1 MAEEITIGRRDFLA
15 VAGAAIPAL
24 IIGSY
29 VWAKGAKREPNIV
42 WLIADDAGWKDFGC
56 YGHPTIRT
64 PNIDKLAE
72 EGVRFTH
79 AFVTSPQCSPSRS
92 SMWTGKYAH
101 SMGTEDLHVSLPKD
115 QVILPELLRQKG
127 YYSGNVCK
135 LHLGED
141 ATDKFDFI
149 HQDIKA
155 WEEFMDTRPKDR
167 PFFLTLGF
175 TDPHRPYQKGSFE
188 PAHTRDDVIVPP
200 YLPDTD
206 EVREDL
212 ALYYDEISRMDAEIG
227 ELLNRLEQEGLEK
240 DTVVFFWSD
249 NGQLFPRAKG
259 TVYDAGIAEPLIV
272 RWKANLTPGVR
283 HGLASLVDI
292 TPTVL
297 DIAGVKAPVDIQGR
311 SMLPEI
317 ISEKAP
323 GRDYIFAERNWHDI
337 DDHVRTVRSKRFKYI
352 RNYFPMEPFCIP
364 ADAAASITFQ
374 EMRALRDAGKLTAEQ
389 MLMFRW
395 PRPAEEL
402 YDLEN
407 DSDEFRNLADEPAYQ
422 TVLGQ
427 LRRQLDKWIAQTNDV
442 PPEKR
447 LANKYDYETG
457 QRLDGEQKTGDR

>member
-1 MAEEITIGRRDFLA
+1 MQRQGVKMKNEAIISRRKFLA
-15 VAGAAIPAL
+15 ATGAVIPA
-24 IIGSY
+24 IMAGSY
-29 VWAKGAKREPNIV
+29 ASAKEEKKPNIV
-42 WLIADDAGWKDFGC
+42 WLVADDAGWKDFGC

-79 AFVTSPQCSPSRS
+79 AFVTSPQCSPCRA

-101 SMGTEDLHVSLPKD
+101 SVGAEDLHAPLPKD
-115 QVILPELLRQKG
+115 QVILPELLKQKG

-135 LHLGED
+135 LHLGKD
-141 ATDKFDFI
+141 AADKFDFI

-155 WEEFMDTRPKDR
+155 WQKFMDTRPKNR

-175 TDPHRPYQKGSFE
+175 RDPHRPYQKGTFQ
-188 PAHTRDDVIVPP
+188 PPHTKDDVIVPP

-227 ELLNRLEQEGLEK
+227 DLLKRLKQEQIEE

-249 NGQLFPRAKG
+249 NGQPFPRAKG
-259 TVYDAGIAEPLIV
+259 TLYDAGIAEPLIV
-272 RWKANLTPGVR
+272 RWKANIAPGVR

-297 DIAGVKAPVDIQGR
+297 DIVGIKVPPDIQGR

-317 ISEKAP
+317 KSCKAP
-323 GRDYIFAERNWHDI
+323 GRKYIFAERNWHDI
-337 DDHVRTVRSKRFKYI
+337 DDHIRAVRNKRFKYI
-352 RNYFPMEPFCIP
+352 RNYFPKEPFCIP
-364 ADAAASITFQ
+364 ADAAASVTFQ
-374 EMRALRDAGKLTAEQ
+374 EMRKLRDAGTLTAEQ

-407 DSDEFRNLADEPAYQ
+407 DPDEFRNLADEAAYQ
-422 TVLGQ
+422 TILQQ
-427 LRRQLDKWIAQTNDV
+427 LRRQLDKWIAETDDV

-447 LANKYDYETG
+447 LPNKYDYETG
-457 QRLDGEQKTGDR
+457 QRLKD